1 MISGNFLRV
10 SRYQSG
16 NSPVGPVLLELLWKL
31 TGTFAQLCTGP
42 RQVLH
47 VRAAAGEGSSLLKA
61 AARCTATDAAMRA
74 ARRAS
79 LRLILLFRGCMIGGG
94 WLAPRDR
101 RRRGRDNVN
110 SGSGRK

>member
-42 RQVLH
+42 RQVVH
-47 VRAAAGEGSSLLKA
+47 VRAAAG
-61 AARCTATDAAMRA
+61 RTNAAMMA
-74 ARRAS
+74 ARAS
-79 LRLILLFRGCMIGGG
+79 LRLILLFIGGSG
-94 WLAPRDR
+94 LPWGV
-101 RRRGRDNVN
+101 GRW
-110 SGSGRK
+110 GGEGLR